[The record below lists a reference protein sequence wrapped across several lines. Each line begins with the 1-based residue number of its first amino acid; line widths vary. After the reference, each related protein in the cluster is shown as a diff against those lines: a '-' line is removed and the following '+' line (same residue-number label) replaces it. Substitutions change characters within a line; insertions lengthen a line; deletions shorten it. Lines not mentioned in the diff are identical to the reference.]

1 MSSTRRHDDQDL
13 LGRARLLREVE
24 AQLYQRRNVLLVG
37 PRDVGKSALIGALDT
52 SALLIVDPF
61 ERITTHR
68 AWRIRRALDH
78 GAVCIAAARTLD
90 RAQLGHVRRI
100 AYRFVTV
107 RVPPLPNLL
116 IGRLLA
122 RALVAARV
130 PQQLVSHQWI
140 KAAVSVTRG
149 RPGVAFA
156 IVKEAAA
163 EFERTG
169 RLPIPAVAFVQASF
183 SEMTAGAESAPGDAD
198 TRQTSF
204 RYKPTTDNTTPAKTI
219 AAIQRDLL
227 P

>member
-1 MSSTRRHDDQDL
+1 MSSTRRHDDQGL

-68 AWRIRRALDH
+68 AWRIRRAMDH
-78 GAVCIAAARTLD
+78 GIVCIAAARTLD

-100 AYRFVTV
+100 AFRFVRF
-107 RVPPLPNLL
+107 RVPPIPNTL
-116 IGRLLA
+116 IRRLLEG
-122 RALVAARV
+122 ALSSAQV
-130 PQQLVSHQWI
+130 PERLVSAEWI
-140 KAAVSVTRG
+140 KAAANVARG

-169 RLPIPAVAFVQASF
+169 RLPIPAIALVQASF
-183 SEMTAGAESAPGDAD
+183 SEMTAPGDAD